1 MPDNKMQKG
10 QYADRMAEW
19 LKRADD
25 IVDRRGKGE
34 TWAAI
39 GRIYGIS
46 GNRAHQIYVHK
57 LKNKPQSW
65 TVGGH
70 KVGWNVKDA

>member
-25 IVDRRGKGE
+25 IVDRRNKGE
-34 TWAAI
+34 AWASI
-39 GRIYGIS
+39 GKTYGIS
-46 GNRAHQIYVHK
+46 GQRVSQIYAK
-57 LKNKPQSW
+57 RIKNNPKGW

-70 KVGWNVKDA
+70 KVGWNAKDA